1 MKNESELWNSEE
13 KESMNLLLEIEE
25 TILILVKVGEHVE
38 ALSLTDVVDHII
50 L

>member
-1 MKNESELWNSEE
+1 MKIESELWNSEE
-13 KESMNLLLEIEE
+13 IESMNLLLEIKE
-25 TILILVKVGEHVE
+25 TILILVKVGKHVK

>member
-1 MKNESELWNSEE
+1 
-13 KESMNLLLEIEE
+13 MNLLLEIEE